1 LWRDTGAEHATSN
14 CRHLLIDLA
23 QPCLR
28 HTPALHTPIIAT
40 TDAHKKQGN
49 VAPHLDSRSDEVV
62 SVCQCHWHISPAP
75 CTCWRVQAVE
85 QAIRALDLEGENVL
99 IPAPVNISV
108 KTAEI
113 SAIRVS

>member
-1 LWRDTGAEHATSN
+1 MY
-14 CRHLLIDLA
+14 
-23 QPCLR
+23 
-28 HTPALHTPIIAT
+28 TPIIAT

-85 QAIRALDLEGENVL
+85 QAIRALDLKGENVL

-108 KTAEI
+108 KTAET